1 MAQQQYPNLSKT
13 ALRLGIMAFV
23 FLLVAILAG
32 GCMTTTIGSG
42 EGAVKFSVF
51 GGTDLDQLYGEG
63 LQIHAPW
70 VTLLRYDVRIQE
82 QLEDIQA
89 LSSNGL
95 SIGLDASIRWHPM
108 GDQLANLHVTYGPD
122 YYRKLVQPELRS
134 AVREIVGQYTP
145 EELYSTRRTE
155 LQETIFEQVRDAV
168 VQNNVVVEAILIRN
182 ITLPE
187 QIRTAIENKLKEE
200 QEAER
205 YEFTLIKERLEAQR
219 KEIEA
224 NGQAEY
230 QRIITRS
237 LSTIFLR
244 FKGIEATLQLAS
256 SNNAKTVIIGSGS
269 DGLPI
274 ILGNQ

>member
-1 MAQQQYPNLSKT
+1 MAQQQYPNLSKA

-23 FLLVAILAG
+23 FLMIATLAG

-63 LQIHAPW
+63 LQIHPPW
-70 VTLLRYDVRIQE
+70 VKLLRYDVRIQE

-95 SIGLDASIRWHPM
+95 SIGLDASIRWHPE
-108 GDQLANLHVTYGPD
+108 GDKIAGLHVTYGPD

-155 LQETIFEQVRDAV
+155 LQETIFAQVRDAV
-168 VQNNVVVEAILIRN
+168 AQNDVVVDAILIRD
-182 ITLPE
+182 ISLPD

-205 YEFTLIKERLEAQR
+205 YEFTLIKEGLEAQR

-230 QRIITRS
+230 QRIITAS
-237 LSTIFLR
+237 LSSQFLR
-244 FKGIEATLQLAS
+244 FKGIEATQLLAS

>member
-1 MAQQQYPNLSKT
+1 
-13 ALRLGIMAFV
+13 
-23 FLLVAILAG
+23 
-32 GCMTTTIGSG
+32 MTTTIGSG
-42 EGAVKFSVF
+42 EGAVKYSVF
-51 GGTDLDQLYGEG
+51 GGTDLEKRYGEG

-70 VTLLRYDVRIQE
+70 VNLIRYDVRVQE
-82 QLEDIQA
+82 QLEDVDA

-95 SIGLDASIRWHPM
+95 SIGMDASIRWRPEA
-108 GDQLANLHVTYGPD
+108 GNLPNLHVTYGED

-155 LQETIFEQVRDAV
+155 LQEAIFAQVRDAV
-168 VQNNVVVEAILIRN
+168 SGEDVTVDAVLIRDV
-182 ITLPE
+182 TLPD
-187 QIRTAIENKLKEE
+187 QIRGAIENKLKEE

-205 YEFTLIKERLEAQR
+205 YQFTLEKERLEAER

-224 NGQAEY
+224 TGQAEY
-230 QRIITRS
+230 QRIITQS
-237 LSTIFLR
+237 LSNQFLR
-244 FKGIEATLQLAS
+244 FKGIEATQALANS
-256 SNNAKTVIIGSGS
+256 PNSKTVVIGSGG

>member
-1 MAQQQYPNLSKT
+1 MAQQQYPNLSKA
-13 ALRLGIMAFV
+13 ALRMGIMAFV
-23 FLLVAILAG
+23 FLMIATLAG

-63 LQIHAPW
+63 LQVHAPW

-95 SIGLDASIRWHPM
+95 SIGMDASIRWHPE
-108 GDQLANLHVTYGPD
+108 GDKLAGLHVTYGPD

-155 LQETIFEQVRDAV
+155 LQETIFAQVRDAV
-168 VQNNVVVEAILIRN
+168 ALNDVIVDAILIRD
-182 ITLPE
+182 ISLPD

-230 QRIITRS
+230 QRIITAS
-237 LSTIFLR
+237 LSTQFLR
-244 FKGIEATLQLAS
+244 FKGIEATQELAS